1 MPSCHIRTLFG
12 TMLAIDDTHNS
23 PTIFP
28 GIQLK
33 MTSEEVA
40 KVALLARLRLTD
52 AEKVKYAEQLSL
64 ILEFIAELGETNTE
78 GVEPLAHGV
87 DRTNVFR
94 EDKAYPALDR
104 EKALAN
110 APKRSAEGFL
120 VPAVL
125 D

>member
-1 MPSCHIRTLFG
+1 
-12 TMLAIDDTHNS
+12 
-23 PTIFP
+23 
-28 GIQLK
+28 
-33 MTSEEVA
+33 MTTDEVA
-40 KVALLARLRLTD
+40 KVALLARLRLND
-52 AEKVKYAEQLSL
+52 QERQRYAEQLSL
-64 ILEFIAELGETNTE
+64 ILEFIAQLGELDTE

-110 APKRSAEGFL
+110 APQRSMQGFL